1 MTTDT
6 QVSFIPE
13 AEQVLGILKRA
24 REKQTDALYS
34 LLLDTIREA
43 AEDYCN
49 HLHITWLATP
59 SHKDK
64 DLILDKDGGR
74 VRSTQFVRVYDV
86 CRFDLKE
93 LAQRLV
99 EDGFELKFHEY
110 EDLGE
115 MISTISW
122 KESNT

>member
-13 AEQVLGILKRA
+13 AEQVLGILKRV

-49 HLHITWLATP
+49 HLHITWLVIP

-86 CRFDLKE
+86 CRFDQKE

-110 EDLGE
+110 KDLGE